1 MESNKNLSQDN
12 RTTGSTTGY
21 STPSTASP
29 SSTSG
34 QPFNQ
39 TASAAATRARDEAT
53 AMKEKA
59 AEVVDQTKQVVSNA
73 YDKTAQTLTN
83 TYDHA
88 VSYGRENPG
97 TATLIAFGAGVGI
110 GLLLASSLSG
120 RSRMNRIAEPIVGAL
135 SQVALEF
142 LR

>member
-12 RTTGSTTGY
+12 RTTGATGY
-21 STPSTASP
+21 STPSTQGGQ

-39 TASAAATRARDEAT
+39 AASAATRARDEAN
-53 AMKEKA
+53 AIKDKA
-59 AEVVDQTKQVVSNA
+59 ADVVDQTKQVVSNA

-97 TATLIAFGAGVGI
+97 AATLIAFGAGVGI
-110 GLLLASSLSG
+110 GLLLASSFSG